1 MRKILIIAT
10 CLLMTTVALGDDE
23 MSLYVGERGA
33 CDAFPYMNLSGADI
47 YNINWEVG
55 GKIKKKEGEN
65 GYYVYVTPI
74 EYYNGTQTVK
84 CTWIEYPWDDRT
96 LIHKSHT
103 WKIRCRDNPITISPR
118 NNTLAPGESFRIQA
132 SLTISNFTYW
142 DSSGFD
148 PKLSYSS
155 KDNSVAKVDD
165 QGIVIA
171 IAPGTTKIVVSSP
184 CAMDD
189 RYCEVIVENINVE
202 TATIS
207 SPIDILADQTK
218 NLKVTVTPSNAT
230 IKEIVWESAD
240 PNTAYVDRTT
250 GRLTGVWPGTT
261 KVWCV
266 VNGSVKSN
274 EAEVTVTE
282 PAFRFS
288 GFSVQSGA
296 TGVETLPTITATF
309 SHNLNRGDNFDG
321 IALKD
326 DSGNKVDGTV
336 SISGTTLTYKP
347 TKHLQPLTRNTLTI
361 PAGAVKN
368 KWGTGNG
375 TAQTVSFT
383 TTDWQR
389 MTLTVQPNG
398 KYIAP
403 GEQIV
408 LTCSEESADI
418 FYSTDG
424 SEPSRRYTGPL
435 TFATDMT
442 LRAVAR
448 LDGYHDSEL
457 THEYIKTVEIV
468 EKFPGEEPLYIYGD
482 VNPSITYSDGITKG
496 SAFNSITLKKDGLEN
511 VGYVPFIQG
520 KTLFLVPNEPLEL
533 GCVYTINMPEGVLVT
548 EKGEESQA
556 LDWQFNTGFFATAVS
571 TGGPELM
578 AALMT
583 DHSLWT
589 WGRRLTEAN
598 AEDGS
603 YSYTTQNV
611 PAGFVSGD
619 VVAVSSGYMHH
630 AVVKRDGSLW
640 MWGRQLCGEFGNG
653 STTASAQP
661 VKVMDGVKSVSCGL
675 QNTAVVKQDG
685 TLWMCG
691 RNDLGQIDDT
701 RTVHTSYIK
710 IADGVSQATLYWGTI
725 DIVKSDGTTT
735 TRTWD
740 ENVDSNRE
748 PSSVSIDNV
757 ADVAY
762 GWKDA
767 IALKNDGS
775 VWTWGTGNPLSEVI
789 EGRNPQ
795 PLEGITLLSKE
806 LSMAKNVTA
815 VIAHRPMPLLAD
827 YDQIEWKSNNETV
840 ATVSNRGVVTT
851 HDDGVAIVTATISD
865 AWGHKIDETCKV
877 TVGTGQGISDAL
889 VDTWQLHVVAR
900 NQQLIVSGVPEGQTV
915 MVCTASGA
923 ILWQGVMHGNQL
935 TVPVNRSGIYMVR
948 SARQVRKVMVR

>member
-1 MRKILIIAT
+1 MKKMILLTAY
-10 CLLMTTVALGDDE
+10 LLCSIVVHAVTV
-23 MSLYVGERGA
+23 YVGG
-33 CDAFPYMNLSGADI
+33 SGASLPTPWPPRGNLVGLPQYMASGSSSEYI
-47 YNINWEVG
+47 YCIGSSV
-55 GKIKKKEGEN
+55 KAKKYTEYTCRVRCDYYYEYVD
-65 GYYVYVTPI
+65 GYTSLGQAIIYRKSGT
-74 EYYNGTQTVK
+74 EYYDVDILPVNITNVPSSMTMNIGDQKRIDWSYSPSNVSKPDVEWSTSDYSVAYVNSSDYIVAKGSGIAYIKGKNNAGPDVEIKVTVNDVPV
-84 CTWIEYPWDDRT
+84 TAVTIE
-96 LIHKSHT
+96 
-103 WKIRCRDNPITISPR
+103 NPI
-118 NNTLAPGESFRIQA
+118 
-132 SLTISNFTYW
+132 
-142 DSSGFD
+142 
-148 PKLSYSS
+148 
-155 KDNSVAKVDD
+155 SV
-165 QGIVIA
+165 
-171 IAPGTTKIVVSSP
+171 
-184 CAMDD
+184 
-189 RYCEVIVENINVE
+189 
-202 TATIS
+202 
-207 SPIDILADQTK
+207 LADQSKT
-218 NLKVTVTPSNAT
+218 LPVTATPSNAT
-230 IKEIVWESAD
+230 IKTQEWTSAD
-240 PNTAYVDRTT
+240 PAVASIDRIT

-266 VNGSVKSN
+266 VNGTVKSN

-282 PAFRFS
+282 PSFRFE
-288 GFSVQSGA
+288 GFSLQNNA
-296 TGVETLPTITATF
+296 TEIETLPTITAEF
-309 SHNLNRGDNFDG
+309 SHTLSRGDHYND
-321 IALKD
+321 ITLTD
-326 DSGNKVDGTV
+326 DSGQKVDGTV
-336 SISGTTLTYKP
+336 SISGTMLTYIP
-347 TKHLQPLTRNTLTI
+347 AKHLQPLTRHTLTI

-368 KWGTGNG
+368 KWGTGNSA
-375 TAQTVSFT
+375 AQTLSFT

-389 MTLTVQPNG
+389 MTLTVQPEG

-408 LTCSEESADI
+408 LTCSEAAADI

-424 SEPSRRYTGPL
+424 SEPSQRYTGPL

-442 LRAVAR
+442 LRAVAK
-448 LDGYHDSEL
+448 LDGYYDSPL
-457 THEYIKTVEIV
+457 QHEYIKTVEIV
-468 EKFPGEEPLYIYGD
+468 EKFPSEEPLYIYGD
-482 VNPSITYSDGITKG
+482 VNPSITYSDGIAKG

-533 GCVYTINMPEGVLVT
+533 GCVYTIDMPEGALVT

-556 LDWQFNTGFFATAVS
+556 LDWHFNTGFFATAVS
-571 TGGPELM
+571 AGGPELM

-603 YSYTTQNV
+603 YSYTTQKV

-630 AVVKRDGSLW
+630 AIVKRDGSLW

-653 STTASAQP
+653 TTAASAQP
-661 VKVMDGVKSVSCGL
+661 VKVMDDVKSVSCGL

-710 IADGVSQATLYWGTI
+710 IADGVSQATLHWGSL

-735 TRTWD
+735 NRTWD
-740 ENVDSNRE
+740 ENADSNRE

-757 ADVAY
+757 ADVFY
-762 GWKDA
+762 GWKNA

-795 PLEGITLLSKE
+795 PLEGITLFSKE

-815 VIAHRPMPLLAD
+815 VIAHRPMPLLAN
-827 YDQIEWKSNNETV
+827 YDKLEWHSDNEAV

-915 MVCTASGA
+915 MVCTASGT